1 MLDYRYYL
9 NYPYNIYGWLLEIL
23 KVSSMTSIT
32 LITSI
37 AWKSNMDHPNTLY
50 TQLPWLPQIT
60 GLIQIFHHR
69 LAMNTITL
77 ITLKSNPD
85 QLSTLPEMLLLSNYE
100 HNYLD
105 YP

>member
-1 MLDYRYYL
+1 
-9 NYPYNIYGWLLEIL
+9 
-23 KVSSMTSIT
+23 MTSIT

-37 AWKSNMDHPNTLY
+37 AWKSNMDHPDTSY

-60 GLIQIFHHR
+60 GLDQIFYHP
-69 LAMNTITL
+69 LVMNTITL
-77 ITLKSNPD
+77 ITLKSNPN
-85 QLSTLPEMLLLSNYE
+85 QVSTLPEMLLLSNYD